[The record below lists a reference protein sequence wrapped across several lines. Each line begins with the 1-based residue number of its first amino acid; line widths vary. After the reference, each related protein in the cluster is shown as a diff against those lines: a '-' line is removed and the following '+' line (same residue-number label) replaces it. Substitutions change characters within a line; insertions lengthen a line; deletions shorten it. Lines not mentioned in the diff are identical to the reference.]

1 MGETT
6 GDGPTAAVHDL
17 ADAGRAVAEAA
28 GAVAGDRVRV
38 EVAGRAS
45 RAAVEV
51 KAFAVSMRAS
61 SSNLRDQG
69 HVGQADLI
77 DEVAARADRLAAHLA
92 TSETD
97 DLVEDV
103 KRLAQQVA
111 SFARKEPALVIA
123 GAFTLGLL
131 APKAIAVVADHEGP
145 E

>member
-1 MGETT
+1 MGVTT
-6 GDGPTAAVHDL
+6 GDGPTAAVHEL

-61 SSNLRDQG
+61 SSSLRDQG
-69 HVGQADLI
+69 HIGQAELI
-77 DEVAARADRLAAHLA
+77 DEVAARADLLAAHLA
-92 TSETD
+92 TSDTD
-97 DLVEDV
+97 DLVEDA
-103 KRLAQQVA
+103 KRLVQQVA

-131 APKAIAVVADHEGP
+131 APKAIAAVVDHEGP